1 MKNKWM
7 KSKVMNNFGLKVIS
21 LVVAF
26 IVWLVIINTTNPT
39 ITKTF
44 TDIPV
49 KVINEN
55 VITSLNQ
62 VYEVVD
68 GDMVDVVVKGKRS
81 FVEEL
86 TNDDFSATADLS
98 KLSTVNTAGIQVKL
112 NKATKENVELDWNN
126 EVLRISLE
134 EKESQQVRVQI
145 DTEGELAESY
155 VLGDITAQPNIIEI
169 SGGKSKIKKVD
180 SIGAV
185 VQLKGQNSNFSA
197 DVTPILYDSEGEVID
212 SSNVTFSN
220 DTIHVEVEVV
230 PTKTIPLYVEATG
243 TPASGYRHVQTDY
256 KPDSIVISGKK
267 SDLENVKSI
276 KVSVSVEGAKADVEQ
291 EIDLTQ
297 YLYNTG
303 CKLTEE
309 NTTVSIRCVIEKNG
323 KRTFSFVNSDI
334 NVKNLPNN
342 LNFTY
347 VNENKRNSVTVQG
360 GEDDLSKLTLTTLG
374 AYIDVKGLAAGQ
386 HTVEVQF
393 DLPENLK
400 LKSKVRVEVLLT
412 QSEDNAEKP
421 TEEPTATPAE

>member
-256 KPDSIVISGKK
+256 KPDSIVISVSLGNFLGCIIIRKMTAGGVRIGTVYAEQVNFGKSHMKSKFCGEGKNRCLYHTIGKNISLDFVSFAGNRVYIRGFQRSFCHFPIGLFNGKK
-267 SDLENVKSI
+267 
-276 KVSVSVEGAKADVEQ
+276 
-291 EIDLTQ
+291 
-297 YLYNTG
+297 
-303 CKLTEE
+303 
-309 NTTVSIRCVIEKNG
+309 R
-323 KRTFSFVNSDI
+323 
-334 NVKNLPNN
+334 
-342 LNFTY
+342 
-347 VNENKRNSVTVQG
+347 
-360 GEDDLSKLTLTTLG
+360 
-374 AYIDVKGLAAGQ
+374 
-386 HTVEVQF
+386 
-393 DLPENLK
+393 
-400 LKSKVRVEVLLT
+400 
-412 QSEDNAEKP
+412 
-421 TEEPTATPAE
+421 

>member
-1 MKNKWM
+1 M
-7 KSKVMNNFGLKVIS
+7 KSKWMNNLGLKVIS

-26 IVWLVIINTTNPT
+26 ILWLVIINTTDPT
-39 ITKTF
+39 ITKKF

-49 KVINEN
+49 QIINEN

-62 VYEVVD
+62 VYEVED

-86 TNDDFSATADLS
+86 TNDDFSASADLS

-112 NKATKENVELDWNN
+112 NKSSKENVELDWNN

-145 DTEGELAESY
+145 DTEGELADTY

-169 SGGKSKIKKVD
+169 SGGKSKIKRIH

-185 VQLKGQNSNFSA
+185 VELKGQSSNFSA
-197 DVTPILYDSEGEVID
+197 DVTPILYDGEGEVID
-212 SSNVTFSN
+212 ASNVTFSN

-230 PTKTIPLYVEATG
+230 PTKTIPLYVEASG

-256 KPDSIVISGKK
+256 KPDSVVISGKK
-267 SDLENVKSI
+267 SDLEKVKSI
-276 KVSVSVEGAKADVEQ
+276 KVPVSVEGAKNDVEQ

-309 NTTVSIRCVIEKNG
+309 YTTVSIRCVIEKNG

-334 NVKNLPNN
+334 NVKNLPDE
-342 LNFTY
+342 LNFSY
-347 VNENKRNSVTVQG
+347 VYENKRNSVTVQG
-360 GEDDLSKLTLTTLG
+360 GEDDLGKLTLTALG
-374 AYIDVKGLAAGQ
+374 AYIDVKGLSAGQ
-386 HTVEVQF
+386 HTVEVKF

-412 QSEDNAEKP
+412 QSEDIVGKP
-421 TEEPTATPAE
+421 TEEPTATPGE

>member
-145 DTEGELAESY
+145 DTKANWQNLMFS
-155 VLGDITAQPNIIEI
+155 EI
-169 SGGKSKIKKVD
+169 
-180 SIGAV
+180 
-185 VQLKGQNSNFSA
+185 L
-197 DVTPILYDSEGEVID
+197 
-212 SSNVTFSN
+212 
-220 DTIHVEVEVV
+220 
-230 PTKTIPLYVEATG
+230 
-243 TPASGYRHVQTDY
+243 RH
-256 KPDSIVISGKK
+256 SLIS
-267 SDLENVKSI
+267 
-276 KVSVSVEGAKADVEQ
+276 
-291 EIDLTQ
+291 
-297 YLYNTG
+297 
-303 CKLTEE
+303 
-309 NTTVSIRCVIEKNG
+309 
-323 KRTFSFVNSDI
+323 
-334 NVKNLPNN
+334 
-342 LNFTY
+342 
-347 VNENKRNSVTVQG
+347 
-360 GEDDLSKLTLTTLG
+360 
-374 AYIDVKGLAAGQ
+374 
-386 HTVEVQF
+386 
-393 DLPENLK
+393 
-400 LKSKVRVEVLLT
+400 
-412 QSEDNAEKP
+412 
-421 TEEPTATPAE
+421 